1 MKIRKLFIA
10 NRGEIACRIMRTCQ
24 RLGIEVAVGY
34 SDADAEARHVRL
46 APQAARLG
54 PAPSA
59 QSYLNQEAIVDAA
72 LRLGCDAVHPGYG
85 FLSENADFAARVE
98 AVGLVFV
105 GPRPDTIEKMGDKSR
120 AKAAMIAADVATV
133 PGGAEASEDPA
144 QIAGWIDD
152 VGFPVML
159 KPAAGGG
166 GKGMVVLEKP
176 PKGDEIVSAIRTA
189 RASFGDGALLVERL
203 IRSPRHVEVQI
214 FGDGNGKVV
223 HLFDR
228 ECSLQRR
235 HQKVIEEAPASHV
248 PRAIRD
254 EMIAAAVR
262 GAEALNY
269 RNAGTFE
276 FIVGE
281 NGYYFL
287 EVNTRLQVEHPVT
300 EEVTGQDLVEWQLRI
315 ASGQGLPLGQ
325 DEITCTG
332 HAIEAR
338 VYAEDPLDGFRP
350 SSGRVT
356 ATLWDSA
363 ARCDLGLDAGD
374 YVSPFYDPM
383 IAKLIVSGADRQE
396 ALSNMRE
403 AVDRSAVFG
412 IATNLGFIKRLSS
425 HPTLIAGQADTR
437 FIDRAEDL
445 TPAAAAPDD
454 AAYAA
459 AALALMQARS
469 APLGETR
476 SPWDGAGSHLILDR
490 KTLDPEAPLGRLA
503 LYHEDTR
510 KLAKLMERQDGW
522 ATVSITDDRALHV
535 SFTAEGSVM
544 SGESA
549 GHVWHAQSRQNGVEL
564 CFDGQR
570 LWFSTLPATEN
581 ADQSPSCKSPLPGVV
596 TALPVSVGDRVAR
609 GDMLAVVEAM
619 KMENTIAAAL
629 AGTVSEVSCSIGQQV
644 VAGQVLVEITP
655 DAGD

>member
-276 FIVGE
+276 FIIGE

-503 LYHEDTR
+503 LYHEGTR